1 MDPLWKQEQLERR
14 LTHAASFDDLLPD
27 YNNLQEKLNS
37 LSLNKVNNILTTIT
51 L

>member
-14 LTHAASFDDLLPD
+14 LTHASFDDLLPD
-27 YNNLQEKLNS
+27 YDNLQEKLNS
-37 LSLNKVNNILTTIT
+37 LPLNKVNNILTTIT